1 MKQLFAQAVL
11 MVVLTTG
18 TKAQFVDP
26 GFEQSGSSP
35 WLMTHP
41 LWTAIVPSDAPY
53 GGSTLMGIRAQ
64 SQNFPTNA
72 YFYQALPVAAAGDQI
87 QVRFSCRPDP
97 GQGAPPVTAIAI
109 LYLLTIDG
117 NGIPTIVNDFQFS
130 APMTWTMQDMTINV
144 PALPGGSSFGLG
156 FSAYC
161 FQGADC
167 YMRYDNAHI
176 SIGGTGAKLNAKA
189 WLDGCYVPAL
199 DLMRDDLRVAGLIPL
214 TEANDIL
221 TTWQQFP
228 TDETTTPAVLAVTGN
243 DAIVDWV
250 RLELRMGSP
259 EYVMPQVIRNAL
271 IQRDGDIVDVDG
283 VSPVTFPVKC
293 GNYYVHVA
301 HRNHLGVLGT
311 DAVTLTSTPVTFDA
325 RSPSTNLFTHAGAQ
339 NGPPRKTVG
348 ATRTLWAGNTWRSL
362 LLSKHI
368 LYTGSNNDRDL
379 ILTTI
384 GGSAPTQT
392 TTGYH
397 RADVNMDGVVK
408 YTGLNNDR
416 DLILLTIGGSV
427 PTAVRYEQVPE

>member
-1 MKQLFAQAVL
+1 MNRSPFVYLLLFALPWRA
-11 MVVLTTG
+11 T
-18 TKAQFVDP
+18 AQFIDP
-26 GFEQSGSSP
+26 GFEQSGASP

-64 SQNFPTNA
+64 SQNFPATA

-97 GQGAPPVTAIAI
+97 GEGAPPVVANAM
-109 LYLLTIDG
+109 LFLLSINAG
-117 NGIPTIVNDFQFS
+117 VPTIVGDFQVT
-130 APMTWTMQDMTINV
+130 APMAWTMQDITITV
-144 PALPGGSSFGLG
+144 PALPGGSTFGLG
-156 FSAYC
+156 FGGVC
-161 FQGADC
+161 FQGGDC

-176 SIGGTGAKLNAKA
+176 SISGTGAKLNAKA
-189 WLDGCYVPAL
+189 WLDGCYVPGL
-199 DLMRDDLRVAGLIPL
+199 GLMRDDLRAAGFIPT
-214 TEANDIL
+214 TEANGIL

-228 TDETTTPAVLAVTGN
+228 TGETTTPAVLAVTGN
-243 DAIVDWV
+243 NAIVDWV
-250 RLELRMGSP
+250 RVELRMGSP
-259 EYVMPQVIRNAL
+259 EYGIPQAMRNAL

-283 VSPVTFPVKC
+283 VSPVTFPVKG

-325 RSPSTNLFTHAGAQ
+325 RSPSTNLYTHVGAES
-339 NGPPRKTVG
+339 GPPRKTVG

-362 LLSKHI
+362 LLSKDI
-368 LYTGSNNDRDL
+368 LYVGSNNDRDL

-384 GGSAPTQT
+384 GGSTPTQT

-397 RADVNMDGVVK
+397 RADVNLDGVVK
-408 YTGLNNDR
+408 YVGENNDR
-416 DLILLTIGGSV
+416 DLILQTIGGSV
-427 PTAVRYEQVPE
+427 PTAVRYEQVPGP